1 MSLPSSS
8 PQPGANHTESLNKV
22 AGLIKECFNAGVSL
36 MLLPSGQKKDGPG
49 APFLKTKISSLTH
62 PAKNIGTSSV
72 LNAGAPVSLP
82 AKTSGTLT
90 ATDAGT
96 INTIQGIVL
105 RKHPMTEL
113 SAAQKEPDLKRQ
125 RTCTKLAT
133 DLPQTNLD

>member
-22 AGLIKECFNAGVSL
+22 AGLIKECFNAGVSP
-36 MLLPSGQKKDGPG
+36 MLLASGQKKDGPG
-49 APFLKTKISSLTH
+49 APVLKTKISSLTH

-72 LNAGAPVSLP
+72 PNAGAPVSLP

-96 INTIQGIVL
+96 INTTQGIVL
-105 RKHPMTEL
+105 RKHPRTEH
-113 SAAQKEPDLKRQ
+113 SAAQEEPDLKRQ